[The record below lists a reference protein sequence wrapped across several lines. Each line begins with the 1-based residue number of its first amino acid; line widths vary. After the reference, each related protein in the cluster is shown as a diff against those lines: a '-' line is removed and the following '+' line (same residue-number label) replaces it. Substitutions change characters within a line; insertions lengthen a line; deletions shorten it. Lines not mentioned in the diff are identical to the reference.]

1 MCEKHLAHCPVL
13 LSTLYV
19 FMLTSKN
26 SHNLK
31 VERFYLVAIFRTSN
45 PRDSISSNL
54 ERTAS
59 RRWGE
64 EPGYIEALQ
73 QRAGSLNIKIIN
85 WNQISQEIEC
95 FSVCRKMQ
103 ESGLTEASPIICTS
117 AILGQYP
124 VCFSHFGPVG
134 AHGEE
139 WLPSWWLL
147 DRRHFFLRA
156 LRTQPTLGD
165 CSHWCVWHPCLLTQ
179 QEKNLS
185 CFNFSRII
193 YHTQKPSKLKLLPNG
208 C

>member
-1 MCEKHLAHCPVL
+1 MCEKHLAHCPVQ

-124 VCFSHFGPVG
+124 CAFHILAPLELMVRSGCRPDGCRIAGTSSWEPLGLSPHWGTAATDVCDILVYWHSKRKTSHRF
-134 AHGEE
+134 
-139 WLPSWWLL
+139 
-147 DRRHFFLRA
+147 
-156 LRTQPTLGD
+156 
-165 CSHWCVWHPCLLTQ
+165 
-179 QEKNLS
+179 
-185 CFNFSRII
+185 
-193 YHTQKPSKLKLLPNG
+193 
-208 C
+208 